1 MQWLIK
7 WGVRK
12 WLIGIVNT
20 ALKEYADKV
29 AKARAFLAVAIAK
42 VEAVTAFL
50 KSLEAKLADGTITDG
65 EVDEAIT
72 EAKALAAK
80 LVEAH

>member
-7 WGVRK
+7 WGVKR

-20 ALKEYADKV
+20 ALQEYADKV
-29 AKARAFLAVAIAK
+29 AKARAFLSAAVAK

-50 KSLEAKLADGTITDG
+50 KSLEAKLADGTISDG

-80 LVEAH
+80 LVEA

>member
-7 WGVRK
+7 WGIKK
-12 WLIGIVNT
+12 WLVGVVNT
-20 ALKEYADKV
+20 GLREYADKV
-29 AKARAFLAVAIAK
+29 AAARAFLSAAIGK

-65 EVDEAIT
+65 EVDEAIN

>member
-7 WGVRK
+7 WGIKK
-12 WLIGIVNT
+12 WLLGVVNT
-20 ALKEYADKV
+20 ALREYADKV
-29 AKARAFLAVAIAK
+29 VKARLFLAVAVGK

-50 KSLEAKLADGTITDG
+50 KSLEAKLADGTISDA

-80 LVEAH
+80 LVEA

>member
-7 WGVRK
+7 WGIKK
-12 WLIGIVNT
+12 WLVGVVNT
-20 ALKEYADKV
+20 ALREYADKV
-29 AKARAFLAVAIAK
+29 AKARAFLSAAIGK

-50 KSLEAKLADGTITDG
+50 KSLEQKLADGTITDG

>member
-7 WGVRK
+7 WGVKR

-29 AKARAFLAVAIAK
+29 VKARLFLAVAVEK
-42 VEAVTAFL
+42 VDAITAFL
-50 KSLEAKLADGTITDG
+50 KSLEAKLADGTISDA

-80 LVEAH
+80 LVEVK

>member
-7 WGVRK
+7 WGIKK
-12 WLIGIVNT
+12 WLVGVVNT
-20 ALKEYADKV
+20 ALREHADKV
-29 AKARAFLAVAIAK
+29 AAARAFLSAAIGK

-65 EVDEAIT
+65 EVDEAIN

>member
-7 WGVRK
+7 WGIKK
-12 WLIGIVNT
+12 WLVGVVNT
-20 ALKEYADKV
+20 ALREYADKV
-29 AKARAFLAVAIAK
+29 VKTRLFLAVAVEK
-42 VEAVTAFL
+42 VDAITAFL
-50 KSLEAKLADGTITDG
+50 KSLEAKLADGTISDA

>member
-7 WGVRK
+7 WGVKR

-29 AKARAFLAVAIAK
+29 VKARLFLAVAVAK
-42 VEAVTAFL
+42 VDAITAFL
-50 KSLEAKLADGTITDG
+50 KSLEAKLADGTITDA
-65 EVDEAIT
+65 EVDEAIA

-80 LVEAH
+80 LVEV